1 MIQLRTYSMPSM
13 AGEDVKEER
22 TISVGSPITT
32 VCLHPTTP
40 HLVLVA
46 ATQTPLSVYNVAS
59 ESTGAA
65 YSLEVEEPKGMWTA
79 GWSNAG
85 NSIAAVGRSGKG
97 YVFDPRKS
105 TKPRTTKTLPIQPL
119 EPVGLVWVADKIFI
133 TGWDQSRNRL
143 YALINPSDLSTVFT
157 QNLDTNLSPLLPIVD
172 EERKIVYIAGRG
184 DMELRQVE
192 LGGVTGFQE
201 TVHPLPYALA
211 STSLAAVHP
220 TILDVMQAEI
230 GRVLIPVVDKDGDAI
245 LPVEIKVPRRQSIDY
260 PEDLYPDIMGSSEY
274 SCSNPRRKLII

>member
-1 MIQLRTYSMPSM
+1 MPSS
-13 AGEDVKEER
+13 AGEDVKEEQS
-22 TISVGSPITT
+22 ISVGSPITT

-46 ATQTPLSVYNVAS
+46 STQTPLSVFNVAS
-59 ESTGAA
+59 ESTGLSAA
-65 YSLEVEEPKGMWTA
+65 YLLEVEEPKGMWTA

-85 NSIAAVGRSGKG
+85 TSIAAVGRSGKG

-105 TKPRTTKTLPIQPL
+105 TTPIITKVLPIQPL
-119 EPVGLVWVADKIFI
+119 KPVRLVWIDDKIFL
-133 TGWDQSRNRL
+133 TGWDRSRNRL

-157 QNLDTNLSPLLPIVD
+157 QNLDTNLSPLLPLID
-172 EERKIVYIAGRG
+172 EERKIVYVSGRG
-184 DMELRQVE
+184 DMKLRQVE

-220 TILDVMQAEI
+220 THLDVMQAEV

-245 LPVEIKVPRRQSIDY
+245 LPLGIRVPRRQLIDY
-260 PEDLYPDIMGSSEY
+260 HEDLYPDIMGSSE
-274 SCSNPRRKLII
+274 